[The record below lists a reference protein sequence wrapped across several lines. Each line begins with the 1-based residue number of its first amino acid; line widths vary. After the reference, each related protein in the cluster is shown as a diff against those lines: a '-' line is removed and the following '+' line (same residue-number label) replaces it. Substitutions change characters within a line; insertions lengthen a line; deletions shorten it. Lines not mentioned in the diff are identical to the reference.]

1 MAKKKKFILIVDDDH
16 VTAAATKV
24 FLEEKGYEVTHAPDG
39 EAALSM
45 LKTTIP
51 DLILLDII
59 MPQIDGFT
67 VARRIRY
74 DEQTKRVPII
84 VCSAQE
90 GMKDLFAIEG
100 INDYLLKPVDHD
112 QLLVLVRKHLD

>member
-1 MAKKKKFILIVDDDH
+1 MAKKKKTILIVDDDH
-16 VTAAATKV
+16 TTAAATKA
-24 FLEEKGYEVTHAPDG
+24 FLEEKGYEVGHSPDG
-39 EAALSM
+39 EAALST
-45 LKTTIP
+45 LKTNIP

-74 DEQTKRVPII
+74 DERTKHIPII

-100 INDYLLKPVDHD
+100 INDYLLKPVDHE